1 MVVSHRC
8 SGLNL
13 LNHLNQKTTIQYG
26 FEYILRKNYTGP
38 INRYIS
44 QNPYCWVCVFTINGE
59 KQFINSHTTQR
70 TSLNKLLLEND
81 KEIREYI

>member
-1 MVVSHRC
+1 MVLSHRC

-13 LNHLNQKTTIQYG
+13 LNHLNQINKIQSKI
-26 FEYILRKNYTGP
+26 EYIFRKNYTGP
-38 INRYIS
+38 INRSIS
-44 QNPYCWVCVFTINGE
+44 QNPYCWVCVLTINGE

-70 TSLNKLLLEND
+70 TALNKLLLEND